1 VGGVELLRLRL
12 RRGLP
17 LLQRRYSL
25 RPAVHHEQLTCCIG
39 YWVFVYGRHFV
50 RLSVHHHVNQQCL
63 CKLFLWVGPKSE
75 RNDLLLDNHCII
87 RRNANSLLPEWLHAV
102 RDDLFKGSKRTCIG
116 RFVFLPQCVPL
127 PWRLVRRAF
136 TD

>member
-1 VGGVELLRLRL
+1 M
-12 RRGLP
+12 
-17 LLQRRYSL
+17 
-25 RPAVHHEQLTCCIG
+25 
-39 YWVFVYGRHFV
+39 YGRHFV